1 MAKTKT
7 TPETIDKAK
16 FELLVKLGLTSEEL
30 IEYFM
35 VNSSQLWS
43 WIKQVYNVRK
53 PLVLLKKMRVEGKI
67 DFMAKQRKL
76 AERNPAV
83 SIWIGKNYYDQNAE
97 KEESSGGANDY
108 EDLNPLYN
116 LLKDDDD
123 ENSND

>member
-97 KEESSGGANDY
+97 KEEVSGGANDY
-108 EDLNPLYN
+108 EDLNPLAEM
-116 LLKDDDD
+116 LKDDDD
-123 ENSND
+123 NE

>member
-1 MAKTKT
+1 MAKSKT

-123 ENSND
+123 ENSDN

>member
-97 KEESSGGANDY
+97 KDEVGGGGNDY
-108 EDLNPLYN
+108 EDLNPLAE
-116 LLKDDDD
+116 LLKDD
-123 ENSND
+123 NDNE